1 MTNYLQY
8 IKIMNSH
15 LNEFMRKIEMS
26 GNIHETA
33 DLFSFSKSFALDF
46 AFGEKNRKFAL
57 WKVNLKL
64 ICRHRLRLQT
74 QFAKRPTHAHR

>member
-1 MTNYLQY
+1 MINYLQY

-26 GNIHETA
+26 GDIHETA

-46 AFGEKNRKFAL
+46 AFGENNRKFVL
-57 WKVNLKL
+57 
-64 ICRHRLRLQT
+64 
-74 QFAKRPTHAHR
+74 